1 MRLPCVLLS
10 SVTLASC
17 APTPVTAAA
26 AKKDFASTHSCPAH
40 RLDVTEEE
48 DLSPRELATKESSP
62 PPEIASDPERREMYL
77 APRTRSWEREG
88 DVHLY
93 TVEGCDHRSLI
104 ACGRRGRFPGYVSCT
119 TLESHDLA
127 FEAQMKQWQDKD
139 DELTRQLCSEPLAPR
154 EMCSKY

>member
-1 MRLPCVLLS
+1 MRLTCILVFSFAL
-10 SVTLASC
+10 VGC

-26 AKKDFASTHSCPAH
+26 ARSNFASTHSCPAS

-48 DLSPRELATKESSP
+48 DMSARELATKESAP
-62 PPEIASDPERREMYL
+62 PPEIAADPERREMYL

-88 DVHLY
+88 DVHVF

-127 FEAQMKQWQDKD
+127 FEARMKQWQDKED
-139 DELTRQLCSEPLAPR
+139 AIMRQLCSEPLVPR
-154 EMCSKY
+154 EMCEKY